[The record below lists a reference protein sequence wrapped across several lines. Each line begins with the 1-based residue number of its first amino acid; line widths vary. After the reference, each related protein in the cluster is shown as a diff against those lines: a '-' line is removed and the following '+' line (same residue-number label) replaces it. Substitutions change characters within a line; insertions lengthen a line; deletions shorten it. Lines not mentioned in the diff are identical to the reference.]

1 MEYAITV
8 QSGKTIMFAKGDLK
22 TSEASSFHKELL
34 GALKEHQTVILD
46 MAGVS
51 YICSAGLRALLAG
64 QQYIDSVGVGDLI
77 LRNLTPEVES
87 VIKATGFNNV
97 LTIV

>member
-8 QSGKTIMFAKGDLK
+8 QNEKATLFAKGDLK
-22 TSEASSFHKELL
+22 TSEASAFQTELL
-34 GALKEHQTVILD
+34 RTLKAHQMVILD

-64 QQYIDSVGVGDLI
+64 QQYIDSVGTGDLI
-77 LRNLTPEVES
+77 LQNLTSEVDS
-87 VIKATGFNNV
+87 VIRATGFNNV
-97 LTIV
+97 LTIT